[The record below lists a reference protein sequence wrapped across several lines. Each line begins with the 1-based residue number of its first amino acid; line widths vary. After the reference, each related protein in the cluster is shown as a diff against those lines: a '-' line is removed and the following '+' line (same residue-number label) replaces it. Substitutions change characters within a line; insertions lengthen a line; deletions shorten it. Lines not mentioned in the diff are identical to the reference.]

1 MKRGKTSEEDMAI
14 RLEAI
19 VASRLEAIAT
29 RVDTIA
35 SRLEAITIGRT
46 PQPGLWSS
54 LPRIPPLGRRT
65 GGAAAEK
72 GPSSRT
78 PEWQSLWFWGFFGHA
93 FCLPRSIYI

>member
-1 MKRGKTSEEDMAI
+1 MAI

-35 SRLEAITIGRT
+35 SRLEAIYYWEDPTTWIV
-46 PQPGLWSS
+46 SS

-65 GGAAAEK
+65 AELLRRK
-72 GPSSRT
+72 GPIVDSGVAKPMVLGFLRT
-78 PEWQSLWFWGFFGHA
+78 CVLFTQKY
-93 FCLPRSIYI
+93 IYIEMDRA